1 MRIGQEKALNVL
13 VLSHIGG
20 LCVKIYQES
29 MILARMGRQNV
40 GIQVIAAFSHGRL
53 QFYARP
59 NRDSNGLAHPS
70 QG

>member
-1 MRIGQEKALNVL
+1 
-13 VLSHIGG
+13 

-29 MILARMGRQNV
+29 MVLARMGSQNV

-59 NRDSNGLAHPS
+59 NRDSSGLAHPS